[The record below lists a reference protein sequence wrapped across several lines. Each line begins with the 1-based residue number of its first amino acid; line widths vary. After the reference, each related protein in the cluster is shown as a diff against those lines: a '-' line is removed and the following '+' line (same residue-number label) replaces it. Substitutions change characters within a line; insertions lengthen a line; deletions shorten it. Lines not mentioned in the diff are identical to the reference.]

1 MALIRWQPTQTSNA
15 RDDFDRFFHNFW
27 PGNQVV
33 ESALRNW
40 SPVVDISES
49 ADDYTLT
56 AELPGVAKADVQVGV
71 VDNRLTL
78 KGEKKQETRAEKE
91 TTPCVERVYG
101 SFSRSFDLP
110 KTVKAEKI
118 TASYRDG
125 VLKVVVPKAEEAK
138 SKQIEI
144 NVN

>member
-1 MALIRWQPTQTSNA
+1 MALIRCQPTQISNA
-15 RDDFDRFFHNFW
+15 RADFDHFFDNFW
-27 PGNQVV
+27 PGNQVA
-33 ESALRNW
+33 ESAPRNW

-56 AELPGVAKADVQVGV
+56 AELPGVGKADVHVGV

-91 TTPCVERVYG
+91 TTPRVERVYG

-110 KTVKAEKI
+110 KTVNAEKI
-118 TASYRDG
+118 TAAYSDG

-138 SKQIEI
+138 PKQIEI